1 MHDFRAEFLVIGSGI
16 AGVRA
21 AIELSRGG
29 EVLVL
34 AKSRTGES
42 STEYAQGGIAV
53 AISEGDSLDLHFEDT
68 LAAGAGICDETA
80 ARVLVEE
87 GPKRVRELLDWGV
100 DFDKAGGGLA
110 FTREAAHS
118 RNRILHAQGDATG
131 QEISKTL
138 IQKARSSGS
147 IHLLSHSYAVDL
159 LIGSDGC
166 EGVRFLELS
175 SGKKR
180 EIRADRVLLAT
191 GGPGAAFGQTTNPA
205 IATGDGTA
213 MALRSGAMLADME
226 FVQFHPTVLKLEG
239 ARPFLLTEALRGE
252 GARLCDASGNRFM
265 ARYHPLAELA
275 PRDVVA
281 QAIVSE
287 LETRK
292 EPAVFLDLRHLD
304 SSFVKSRF
312 PTIFAHLCNLK
323 LDLSRD
329 LVPVYPAAHYM
340 MGGIA
345 TDLWGRTSIPGLY
358 AAGEVACTG
367 AHGANRLASNSLLD
381 GLVFGARAGRAMTE
395 APSAW
400 APPETP
406 APGSFVSLPDSEV
419 ATPGRALRNTLTE
432 RVGLVRTA
440 SGLAEAISVLGSA
453 RPEAATEHRRG
464 EAENIRLN
472 GLAMAAAAV
481 TRKESRGCHYRQDF
495 PTANEEE
502 WKCHSLLVY
511 SSDTSRL
518 DVRKVPALQEQDH
531 PQTDQRS

>member
-1 MHDFRAEFLVIGSGI
+1 MYDFSAEFLVIGSGI

-21 AIELSRGG
+21 AIELSRVGD
-29 EVLVL
+29 VLVL

-42 STEYAQGGIAV
+42 STGYAQGGIAV
-53 AISEGDSLDLHFEDT
+53 AIGEGDSLDLHFKDT
-68 LAAGAGICDETA
+68 LEAGAGICDETA

-87 GPKRVRELLDWGV
+87 GPRRVRELLDWGV
-100 DFDKAGGGLA
+100 DFDKDRGGLA
-110 FTREAAHS
+110 LTREAAHS
-118 RNRILHAQGDATG
+118 RNRILHAGGDATG
-131 QEISKTL
+131 QEISNTL

-147 IHLLSHSYAVDL
+147 IHLLSHSCAIDL
-159 LIGSDGC
+159 LVGSDGC

-191 GGPGAAFGQTTNPA
+191 GGPGAAFGQTTNPE

-239 ARPFLLTEALRGE
+239 AHPFLLTEALRGE
-252 GARLCDASGNRFM
+252 GAHLLDASGNRFM

-275 PRDVVA
+275 PRDIVA
-281 QAIVSE
+281 QAIVTE
-287 LETRK
+287 LENRK

-312 PTIFAHLCNLK
+312 PTIFAHLLNLK
-323 LDLSRD
+323 LDLRRD

-381 GLVFGARAGRAMTE
+381 GLVFGARVGQSMAE
-395 APSAW
+395 APSVW
-400 APPETP
+400 SPLETP
-406 APGSFVSLPDSEV
+406 APGSFVALPDSEV
-419 ATPGRALRNTLTE
+419 STPGQALRNTLTE
-432 RVGLVRTA
+432 RVGMVRTA

-453 RPEAATEHRRG
+453 RPEAATEHRRS

-472 GLAMAAAAV
+472 GLAMAAAAAA
-481 TRKESRGCHYRQDF
+481 REESRGCHYRQDF
-495 PTANEEE
+495 PIANEGK

-511 SSDTSRL
+511 SSEANRL
-518 DVRKVPALQEQDH
+518 DLRKVPALQE
-531 PQTDQRS
+531 

>member
-1 MHDFRAEFLVIGSGI
+1 MPDFSAEFLVIGSGI

-21 AIELSRGG
+21 AIQLSRVGD
-29 EVLVL
+29 VLVL

-53 AISEGDSLDLHFEDT
+53 AISEGDSLDLHFKDT
-68 LAAGAGICDETA
+68 LEAGAGICDEAA

-87 GPKRVRELLDWGV
+87 GPRRVRELLDWGAK
-100 DFDKAGGGLA
+100 FDKAGGGLA

-118 RNRILHAQGDATG
+118 RNRILHALGDATG
-131 QEISKTL
+131 QEISRTL
-138 IQKARSSGS
+138 IRKARSSAS
-147 IHLLSHSYAVDL
+147 IRLLPHSCAVDL
-159 LIGSDGC
+159 LVGSDGC

-175 SGKKR
+175 SGKTR
-180 EIRADRVLLAT
+180 EIRAGRVLLAT
-191 GGPGAAFGQTTNPA
+191 GGPGAAFGQTTNPE

-213 MALRSGAMLADME
+213 MALRSGATLADME

-252 GARLCDASGNRFM
+252 GAHLCDASGDRFM

-275 PRDVVA
+275 PRDIVS

-292 EPAVFLDLRHLD
+292 EPAVFLDVRHLD

-312 PTIFAHLCNLK
+312 PTIFSHLLNLK
-323 LDLSRD
+323 LDLRRD

-345 TDLWGRTSIPGLY
+345 TDLCARTSIPGLY

-381 GLVFGARAGRAMTE
+381 GLVFGARAGQSMTE

-400 APPETP
+400 SPPE
-406 APGSFVSLPDSEV
+406 APTAGSLISLPDSEV
-419 ATPGRALRNTLTE
+419 ATPDGALRNTLTE
-432 RVGLVRTA
+432 KVGIVRTA
-440 SGLAEAISVLGSA
+440 SGLVEAISALGSA
-453 RPEAATEHRRG
+453 RPEAATADRRS
-464 EAENIRLN
+464 ESENIRLN

-481 TRKESRGCHYRQDF
+481 AREESRGCHYRQDF
-495 PTANEEE
+495 PKENEDE

-511 SSDTSRL
+511 SSETNRL
-518 DVRKVPALQEQDH
+518 DLRRVQELQE
-531 PQTDQRS
+531 